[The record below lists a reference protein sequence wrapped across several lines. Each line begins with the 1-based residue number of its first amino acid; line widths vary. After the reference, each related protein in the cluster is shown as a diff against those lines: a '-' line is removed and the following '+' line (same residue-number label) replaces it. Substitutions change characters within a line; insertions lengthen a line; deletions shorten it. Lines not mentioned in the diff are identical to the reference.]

1 MQRDG
6 SHLVSSYLQDC
17 LANNLFDGGDSILD
31 FNQARAA
38 QRDHAALGR
47 LPLDVDGR
55 AAGEDELADV
65 VVDDHD
71 LDEADAPFVAAVVAL
86 LAAAALVDRE
96 GADLVLLEAEVQQ
109 RLRGHLARLLAVLAD
124 AA

>member
-6 SHLVSSYLQDC
+6 GHLVSSYLQDC

-31 FNQARAA
+31 FNQPRAA

-55 AAGEDELADV
+55 AAGEDELADI

-71 LDEADAPFVAAVVAL
+71 LDEADAPS
-86 LAAAALVDRE
+86 
-96 GADLVLLEAEVQQ
+96 G
-109 RLRGHLARLLAVLAD
+109 AVLIALRTAAPLGLSEGPGLGRIDAD
-124 AA
+124 